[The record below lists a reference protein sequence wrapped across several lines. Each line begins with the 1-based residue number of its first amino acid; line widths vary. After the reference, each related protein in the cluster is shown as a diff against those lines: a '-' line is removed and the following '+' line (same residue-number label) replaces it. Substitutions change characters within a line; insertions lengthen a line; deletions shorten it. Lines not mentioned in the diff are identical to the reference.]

1 MNLQTKCPAS
11 RLVNEDNFNW
21 IAMSMS
27 SMPKEGPAYPWLKLR
42 SRAITDLESCWE
54 KLQQTW
60 LGLLVVNLN
69 LRQGRIIQVVCRSLL
84 NVVMEIGV
92 IVNIIAI
99 FAEGW
104 DGQPTS
110 RDWYLIDNAS
120 HSSSDN
126 WIIQGWMI
134 ASSWVRYT
142 IVGRYIYD
150 LITFYTILNN

>member
-11 RLVNEDNFNW
+11 CLVNEDNFNW

-27 SMPKEGPAYPWLKLR
+27 SGPKEGPAYPWLNLR
-42 SRAITDLESCWE
+42 SRVITDLESCLE
-54 KLQQTW
+54 KLQHDW
-60 LGLLVVNLN
+60 GLPVVIPVNLN
-69 LRQGRIIQVVCRSLL
+69 LRQGRIIQVFCRSLL

-99 FAEGW
+99 LAEGW

-142 IVGRYIYD
+142 IVGRYY
-150 LITFYTILNN
+150 